1 MPINLISYSNELLI
15 GILARLV
22 LHKVLNSFNAIERE
36 RKRAVV
42 FLKERGR
49 GRASERDREFVSFVT
64 TQ

>member
-15 GILARLV
+15 GILAV
-22 LHKVLNSFNAIERE
+22 HKVLNSFNAIERE